1 MTYKCAWTVA
11 PTKSLDNLL
20 TKLCTLNETHNTH
33 THTKSSHVRSAGRIE
48 GDQIHFR
55 SRKGLISILHAA
67 VSLRRDKDMPAPQ
80 PLLIVAVMMKNGFVI
95 GCELK
100 KKRQM
105 RSSFQHTEVH
115 SLASYLKQSSAK
127 VLLALT
133 HGDKKRNGAVT
144 MTRGKPTGSFR

>member
-11 PTKSLDNLL
+11 PTRSLDNLL
-20 TKLCTLNETHNTH
+20 IKLCTLNETHNTH
-33 THTKSSHVRSAGRIE
+33 TQKSSHVRSAGRIE

-55 SRKGLISILHAA
+55 SRNSLISILHTA

-80 PLLIVAVMMKNGFVI
+80 PSLIVAVMLKNGFVI
-95 GCELK
+95 GCEPK

-105 RSSFQHTEVH
+105 RSSFQHTKVH
-115 SLASYLKQSSAK
+115 SLASYFKQSSAK

-133 HGDKKRNGAVT
+133 HGDKKRNGTVT